1 MKKRLVPF
9 LLALAILV
17 IALVP
22 AAMADSSVKYV
33 YARNGKP
40 LNVRAWPDVNSALL
54 GKIPIGTAVTVEA
67 YTSNYTWANIRY
79 NGQSAYV
86 MTQFLVDTYPEGGFV
101 PPSPS
106 PLTPSGDKSYQNIID
121 SMESEFSTYRVV
133 EPYTVLAKPVRA
145 TGWVNLRY
153 APSTEF
159 GHADNLYANTQL
171 TVIAETR
178 YWLQV
183 RRVDTGVTGYVK
195 REFVISMGAGY

>member
-17 IALVP
+17 IALVS

-54 GKIPIGTAVTVEA
+54 GKIPSGTAVTVEA

-106 PLTPSGDKSYQNIID
+106 PLTPSGDKSYQNIIA
-121 SMESEFSTYRVV
+121 SMESISYYRHDST
-133 EPYTVLAKPVRA
+133 K
-145 TGWVNLRY
+145 
-153 APSTEF
+153 
-159 GHADNLYANTQL
+159 
-171 TVIAETR
+171 
-178 YWLQV
+178 
-183 RRVDTGVTGYVK
+183 K
-195 REFVISMGAGY
+195 